1 MIHGFLN
8 MEGIVDRAHDGI
20 DEIAAFLRRERD

>member
-1 MIHGFLN
+1 

-20 DEIAAFLRRERD
+20 DDIAAFLRDELDG

>member
-8 MEGIVDRAHDGI
+8 MEGIVDYTYEGVEEVVEQIHRA
-20 DEIAAFLRRERD
+20 